1 MFFDIFK
8 DKTKPSNVV
17 QFPGMI
23 DYPKVPEVEKPKEN
37 PALNTD
43 AHYTVG
49 VNEHGY
55 TQMKIGYTTLTMND
69 EAVIAM
75 IEDLAHAIR
84 HRYDVEI
91 LPIKSVDNN

>member
-17 QFPGMI
+17 QFPGTI
-23 DYPKVPEVEKPKEN
+23 DYPRTPKVDQPKEDS
-37 PALNTD
+37 ALNTD
-43 AHYTVG
+43 AHYTIG

-55 TQMKIGYTTLTMND
+55 TQMKIDYTTLTMND
-69 EAVIAM
+69 KGVIAM

-91 LPIKSVDNN
+91 LPIKSIDDN